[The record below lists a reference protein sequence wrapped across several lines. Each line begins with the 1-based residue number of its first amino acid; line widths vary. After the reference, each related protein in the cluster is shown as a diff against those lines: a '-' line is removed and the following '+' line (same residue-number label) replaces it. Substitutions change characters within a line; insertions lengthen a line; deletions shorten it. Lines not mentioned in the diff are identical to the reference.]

1 MENIK
6 FESIQEMI
14 DAIEGLIITDQINDE
29 SEVWHDDNAVRG
41 IEIDQDGD
49 ILVFCDESECVGA
62 NVKSFLIVLKEL
74 VEKSGAGD
82 IYAYLKNADEILN
95 VDELR
100 VDEDGDLIFIEV
112 EDEWN
117 ML

>member
-49 ILVFCDESECVGA
+49 ILVFCDEDECVGA
-62 NVKSFLIVLKEL
+62 NVKSFLIALKEL
-74 VEKSGAGD
+74 VEKSGAED

-112 EDEWN
+112 EDE
-117 ML
+117 